1 MRVKSTPN
9 GSSHTYQKV
18 VDTGELPAL
27 YHVNAGMTRPPKE
40 PDMHP
45 YFDTQEDQDD
55 ADELAR
61 ARDYWAEQAADDY
74 CSDGE

>member
-1 MRVKSTPN
+1 
-9 GSSHTYQKV
+9 
-18 VDTGELPAL
+18 
-27 YHVNAGMTRPPKE
+27 
-40 PDMHP
+40 MHP